1 MGKSRY
7 VMGGPF
13 LYMEPGLGLADH
25 HEQRVFEVMKGIQTI
40 SPGGE
45 LRTSF
50 GIDSAACFV
59 RLATRASQVL
69 KGGPAQDMYIK
80 NRTTGSNHSA
90 AL

>member
-1 MGKSRY
+1 MADRFFAWNRVGDWPITTNNVRLK
-7 VMGGPF
+7 
-13 LYMEPGLGLADH
+13 ME
-25 HEQRVFEVMKGIQTI
+25 GIQTI
-40 SPGGE
+40 SSGGE

-80 NRTTGSNHSA
+80 NRTAGSNHSA